1 MLSHRQ
7 DMILIYLH
15 VASSIKKFEPVP
27 FPVGE
32 SLNTGV
38 TRAHLF
44 WIPILKASRYHR
56 NQLAQTEDFEFSFMA
71 VANYVYQWNTYLV
84 KRKWAPAILQSAL
97 AYVYITLFDL
107 IGCWI

>member
-15 VASSIKKFEPVP
+15 VASSRKKFEPMP

-44 WIPILKASRYHR
+44 WSPILKASEISQKSTGTNRG
-56 NQLAQTEDFEFSFMA
+56 LGVSFMV
-71 VANYVYQWNTYLV
+71 VANSVYQ
-84 KRKWAPAILQSAL
+84 
-97 AYVYITLFDL
+97 
-107 IGCWI
+107 

>member
-1 MLSHRQ
+1 MSMLSHRQ

-15 VASSIKKFEPVP
+15 VASSIKKFEPMP

-56 NQLAQTEDFEFSFMA
+56 NQLAQTEDFEFLSWRW
-71 VANYVYQWNTYLV
+71 QITY
-84 KRKWAPAILQSAL
+84 INE
-97 AYVYITLFDL
+97 THT
-107 IGCWI
+107 